1 MRNSYKWLLFLSKIF
16 LTGSSSNQVLD
27 EEISS
32 NLINFTEPNVSTTN
46 KTQDLNS
53 DSEAAI
59 NTSVSTTETT
69 STPSGNSSCSTFPSP
84 NASTL
89 TTVSSSV
96 SSNIYTTSA
105 PVVTNNCTSTV
116 SSNSIMSV
124 NSTPNPAHQ
133 CATIS
138 APRTD
143 NTAQLPKFTGKVS
156 KVSASQWWTLF
167 MQWCTLH
174 SFTEAQILNRF
185 VSSRWYGATMVLGT
199 PLRSKNNPSKPQR
212 ILLCSIWEDQKQ
224 FWHWWSTSRWVCRGM
239 YYSNP
244 TNGLWWGHPKQNVN
258 QFNC

>member
-1 MRNSYKWLLFLSKIF
+1 MRNSYKWLNFLSKIF

-59 NTSVSTTETT
+59 NTTVSTTETT
-69 STPSGNSSCSTFPSP
+69 STPSGNSSCSTFPTP

-89 TTVSSSV
+89 TTVSGSV

-116 SSNSIMSV
+116 PVQCQATQSSNSIMSV
-124 NSTPNPAHQ
+124 NSAPNPAHQ

-143 NTAQLPKFTGKVS
+143 NTAQLPKFTGSVKS
-156 KVSASQWWTLF
+156 K
-167 MQWCTLH
+167 C
-174 SFTEAQILNRF
+174 
-185 VSSRWYGATMVLGT
+185 
-199 PLRSKNNPSKPQR
+199 
-212 ILLCSIWEDQKQ
+212 
-224 FWHWWSTSRWVCRGM
+224 
-239 YYSNP
+239 
-244 TNGLWWGHPKQNVN
+244 
-258 QFNC
+258 

>member
-1 MRNSYKWLLFLSKIF
+1 MRNSYKWLNFLSKIF
-16 LTGSSSNQVLD
+16 LTESSSNQVLD

-53 DSEAAI
+53 NSEAAI
-59 NTSVSTTETT
+59 NTTVSTTETT
-69 STPSGNSSCSTFPSP
+69 STPSGNSSCSTFPTP

-133 CATIS
+133 CV
-138 APRTD
+138 
-143 NTAQLPKFTGKVS
+143 LPSLPQELTTRHNCQIHRKSVKS
-156 KVSASQWWTLF
+156 K
-167 MQWCTLH
+167 C
-174 SFTEAQILNRF
+174 
-185 VSSRWYGATMVLGT
+185 
-199 PLRSKNNPSKPQR
+199 
-212 ILLCSIWEDQKQ
+212 
-224 FWHWWSTSRWVCRGM
+224 
-239 YYSNP
+239 
-244 TNGLWWGHPKQNVN
+244 
-258 QFNC
+258 

>member
-1 MRNSYKWLLFLSKIF
+1 MRNSYKWLNFLSKIF

-59 NTSVSTTETT
+59 NTTVSTTETT
-69 STPSGNSSCSTFPSP
+69 STPSGNSSCSTFPTP

-124 NSTPNPAHQ
+124 NSAPNPAHQ

-143 NTAQLPKFTGKVS
+143 NTAQLPKFTGSVKS
-156 KVSASQWWTLF
+156 K
-167 MQWCTLH
+167 C
-174 SFTEAQILNRF
+174 
-185 VSSRWYGATMVLGT
+185 
-199 PLRSKNNPSKPQR
+199 
-212 ILLCSIWEDQKQ
+212 
-224 FWHWWSTSRWVCRGM
+224 
-239 YYSNP
+239 
-244 TNGLWWGHPKQNVN
+244 
-258 QFNC
+258 

>member
-59 NTSVSTTETT
+59 NTTVSTTETT
-69 STPSGNSSCSTFPSP
+69 STPSGNSSCSTFPTS

-89 TTVSSSV
+89 TIVSSSV
-96 SSNIYTTSA
+96 SSNIYTTLA
-105 PVVTNNCTSTV
+105 QVVTNNCTSTVPVV

-124 NSTPNPAHQ
+124 NSAPNPAHQ

-143 NTAQLPKFTGKVS
+143 NTAQLPKFTGSVKS
-156 KVSASQWWTLF
+156 K
-167 MQWCTLH
+167 C
-174 SFTEAQILNRF
+174 
-185 VSSRWYGATMVLGT
+185 
-199 PLRSKNNPSKPQR
+199 
-212 ILLCSIWEDQKQ
+212 
-224 FWHWWSTSRWVCRGM
+224 
-239 YYSNP
+239 
-244 TNGLWWGHPKQNVN
+244 
-258 QFNC
+258 